1 LLAIFKQAFIFEN
14 RYLLCSGDI
23 FDEKGISMAELGK
36 ETARCIRE
44 IQTFTAILQEVFIS
58 FFDLRSAANGKL
70 KREQLENFVTSL
82 VVRD

>member
-1 LLAIFKQAFIFEN
+1 
-14 RYLLCSGDI
+14 
-23 FDEKGISMAELGK
+23 MAELGK
-36 ETARCIRE
+36 ETARCIKE

-82 VVRD
+82 VVRDQVYAFIFNLIQLSQYEAI